1 MDKPKVDARRT
12 WWDISDDTEPYG
24 TAYWD
29 EKGRRVT
36 KNLAGANSRVILDRA
51 IPFMRSAAQKEQ
63 PFFTIV
69 WFHTPHLPVVA
80 GPEYARMYADEDKY
94 TQHYRGC
101 ITAMDEQVGRLRTE
115 LRAMGI
121 ANNTLV
127 HLL

>member
-69 WFHTPHLPVVA
+69 WFHTHTFQWWLGLNMLVCMPMKISIPS
-80 GPEYARMYADEDKY
+80 
-94 TQHYRGC
+94 
-101 ITAMDEQVGRLRTE
+101 ITEAASPRWMNR
-115 LRAMGI
+115 
-121 ANNTLV
+121 
-127 HLL
+127 